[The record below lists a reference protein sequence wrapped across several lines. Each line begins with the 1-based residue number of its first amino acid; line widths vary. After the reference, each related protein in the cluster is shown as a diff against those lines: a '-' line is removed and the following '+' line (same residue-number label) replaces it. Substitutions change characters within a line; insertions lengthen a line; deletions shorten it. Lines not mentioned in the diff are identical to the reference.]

1 MHEEVSVEVQHACR
15 LSTSIRAVFELRG
28 TKRFVPGDP
37 LVDFLACMR
46 SGTPFPDGIWTAF
59 EATFATDGT
68 HGIIEPR
75 HSEPRFCN
83 GYGMAMYWE
92 TLARWIPRRAL
103 RDARAL
109 KVPLIFCQSYDQCG
123 TMDRETSAR
132 FLNVVNIHK
141 TGNMHGIFTVHVGM
155 RVRLTQKI
163 NATHGLVTEQR
174 ATVVDVVMHANDK
187 LRYSHAR
194 PGSIFR
200 TEFLPAGFWL
210 QVDDFDA
217 CPVWEDL
224 LPFVADEESTA
235 AADESRAKGMF
246 FLPAMEADCV
256 FQSTEKHIVKRSG
269 FSLTHAFYLTATAA
283 QGQTIGT
290 GVIIDCARMPPQ
302 GRVGMHNETW
312 WLNLYV
318 MFSRATKMSDML
330 LIRPPPR
337 SLLEAGPP
345 ANVRAQLQKFNERV
359 RDTRKQAEE
368 RAAKFDSMC
377 LRCSG
382 ENRCPQT
389 S

>member
-1 MHEEVSVEVQHACR
+1 
-15 LSTSIRAVFELRG
+15 
-28 TKRFVPGDP
+28 
-37 LVDFLACMR
+37 
-46 SGTPFPDGIWTAF
+46 
-59 EATFATDGT
+59 
-68 HGIIEPR
+68 
-75 HSEPRFCN
+75 
-83 GYGMAMYWE
+83 MAMYWE

-103 RDARAL
+103 QDARAL

-163 NATHGLVTEQR
+163 NATHGLVTEQK

-187 LRYSHAR
+187 LRYSQAR

-235 AADESRAKGMF
+235 AEDESRAKGMF

-269 FSLTHAFYLTATAA
+269 FSLTHAFYLTATTA

-302 GRVGMHNETW
+302 GRVGMHNDTW

-345 ANVRAQLQKFNERV
+345 AHVRAQLQKFDERV

-368 RAAKFDSMC
+368 RAAKFGFDVPLM
-377 LRCSG
+377 
-382 ENRCPQT
+382 
-389 S
+389 